1 MIFSVLQLM
10 KVKMYKVS
18 CSVERRGALR
28 CALPSKRLVSSL
40 SLVELYMVL
49 MCTLLGSVPVVVEYG
64 TYWTRY
70 FYRLNKLQQIENAR
84 VNLVKR
90 ECDLLFIF
98 L

>member
-1 MIFSVLQLM
+1 
-10 KVKMYKVS
+10 
-18 CSVERRGALR
+18 
-28 CALPSKRLVSSL
+28 
-40 SLVELYMVL
+40 

-90 ECDLLFIF
+90 ECDLLLFF
-98 L
+98 YRKYATSVLHYVVTMLARGFDHLRLRWNRRN